1 MAPEA
6 VLNLKAPNEL
16 TGSSI
21 WRSHGAPPRPLLR
34 ICERHTT
41 CYAKRSQMHSLWA
54 RVLTL
59 SFAQCNQV
67 SAPGL
72 DDVGQI
78 GAIFLRESH
87 GTLIWNEVEKTN

>member
-1 MAPEA
+1 
-6 VLNLKAPNEL
+6 
-16 TGSSI
+16 
-21 WRSHGAPPRPLLR
+21 
-34 ICERHTT
+34 
-41 CYAKRSQMHSLWA
+41 MHSLWA

-59 SFAQCNQV
+59 SFAQWNQV